1 MRGTSFHVKRRPPN
15 LKKSKKR
22 KNAFARVLSPGL
34 ACRMPYFSSF
44 RIEVENIGLKD
55 CMLYYQIDCEEKK
68 LPEFGREIERVSYED
83 GCKVYFKDGGF
94 IICRFSGTEPLLR
107 IFAEADNAG
116 KAQASIDAFAKF
128 LNL

>member
-1 MRGTSFHVKRRPPN
+1 MNMLREKYGN
-15 LKKSKKR
+15 YE
-22 KNAFARVLSPGL
+22 
-34 ACRMPYFSSF
+34 M
-44 RIEVENIGLKD
+44 VESNVRFEPSYKETITKIVFED
-55 CMLYYQIDCEEKK
+55 KK
-68 LPEFGREIERVSYED
+68 LPEFGREIEKVSYED

-107 IFAEADNAG
+107 IFAESDTAE